1 MQYLLCGCFLEKFSY
16 NALEGNKEEM
26 LEMRKHYEKMIQDTE
41 KRVRHGLRVQV
52 KDGGENHGGFQDAKG
67 IVQPKYAI
75 YTVTSA
81 ISVYCNKDSCFY
93 RDPVV
98 YKMIR
103 EGLEYVIGSQH
114 DNGLFDFIVCNFL
127 STPDTAFCIKRILPT
142 LSYLEQNRATSEEDQ
157 IYKALL
163 EIVKKGAKG
172 LAEGGF
178 HTPNHRWA
186 IASMLMECGRRFE
199 EESLV
204 KRAKEYLLEGIDCND
219 DGEFAE
225 KSAGNYNRV
234 NNDAMISLGHTT
246 GDETY
251 FGYAARNLK
260 MMLTYIEPD
269 GSVFTG
275 NSTRW
280 DNGLKIYPKDYYF
293 EYLEM
298 GILLDIPEFLD
309 MANYIF
315 QLVDEKGIKS
325 PDQLIH
331 YMNHPQW
338 IDLEHE
344 GVWHVPSFCRFYKE
358 SGIARIGKP
367 DYIYTIMKE
376 KTSFFHLSTKSMQLQ
391 LKLGGAY
398 FERRAFEAKSME
410 QETDGV
416 FHLEETMNGWY
427 YLPFK
432 EKQPTSDWWKMEN
445 HKRDKVLGPD
455 LNLQADIKEI
465 EDGVEVHIKVSGVK
479 NAPFRVEVAVNGAQL
494 IRGQQFELNAEPG
507 RSMILKEGYAV
518 FSNSEESLSIGPGFG
533 THSYTAGNFGSE
545 GASAFAFTLYFTD
558 YTEFEHTFQIHVGS
572 ESV

>member
-1 MQYLLCGCFLEKFSY
+1 
-16 NALEGNKEEM
+16 
-26 LEMRKHYEKMIQDTE
+26 MRKHYEKMIQDTE
-41 KRVRHGLRVQV
+41 KRVSHALRVQV
-52 KDGGENHGGFQDAKG
+52 KGGENHGGFLDEKG

-75 YTVTSA
+75 YKVTSA
-81 ISVYCNKDSCFY
+81 ISLYCNRDSSFY
-93 RDPVV
+93 RSPAV
-98 YKMIR
+98 YEMIR
-103 EGLEYVIGSQH
+103 EGLGYVMRCQH

-127 STPDTAFCIKRILPT
+127 STPDTAFCIKRILPVLT
-142 LSYLEQNRATSEEDQ
+142 YLEKNRETQEEEEFCQ
-157 IYKALL
+157 ALWQ
-163 EIVKKGAKG
+163 IVKKGAKG
-172 LAEGGF
+172 LIGGGF

-186 IASMLMECGRRFE
+186 IASVLMECGRLLE
-199 EESLV
+199 DESMTN
-204 KRAKEYLLEGIDCND
+204 RAKEYLAEGIDCNE

-246 GDETY
+246 NDRQY
-251 FGYAARNLK
+251 FEYAARNLK

-280 DNGLKIYPKDYYF
+280 DNGLKIYPKDYYT

-298 GILLDIPEFLD
+298 GLILNIPEFLD

-315 QLVDEKGIKS
+315 RLVDEKGIKS

-338 IDLEHE
+338 IDLEHD
-344 GVWHVPSFCRFYKE
+344 GVWKPSEFHRFYRE

-376 KTSFFHLSTKSMQLQ
+376 KTSFLHLSTKTMQLQ

-398 FERRAFEAKSME
+398 FEHRAFEAQTME
-410 QETDGV
+410 QERDGS
-416 FHLEETMNGWY
+416 FHLEQTMEGWY

-432 EKQPTSDWWKMEN
+432 EKPSTSDWWKMEN
-445 HKRDKVLGPD
+445 DKRDKVLGPD

-465 EDGVEVHIKVSGVK
+465 EDGIQVHIKVTGVK
-479 NAPFRVEVAVNGAQL
+479 NAPFRVEAAVSGAEVVK
-494 IRGQQFELNAEPG
+494 GSQFELKAEPG
-507 RSMILKEGYAV
+507 KTMLLKGGNVIFA
-518 FSNSEESLSIGPGFG
+518 NKEESLEMGPGFG
-533 THSYTAGNFGSE
+533 THTYTAGNFGSE
-545 GASAFAFTLYFTD
+545 EASAFAFTLYFTD
-558 YTEFEHTFQIHVGS
+558 YTEFDHTFSIHIGKH
-572 ESV
+572 EE

>member
-1 MQYLLCGCFLEKFSY
+1 
-16 NALEGNKEEM
+16 
-26 LEMRKHYEKMIQDTE
+26 MRKHYEKMIQDTE
-41 KRVRHGLRVQV
+41 KRVRHGLQVQV
-52 KDGGENHGGFQDAKG
+52 KDGGENHGGFTDDKG
-67 IVQPKYAI
+67 IIQPKYAI

-93 RDPVV
+93 RDPAVFE
-98 YKMIR
+98 MIR
-103 EGLEYVIGSQH
+103 DGLAFVMRSQH

-142 LSYLEQNRATSEEDQ
+142 LSYLEENPRTKEEDE

-163 EIVKKGAKG
+163 GIVKKGAKG
-172 LAEGGF
+172 LAGGGF

-186 IASMLMECGRRFE
+186 IASMLMECGRRFD
-199 EESLV
+199 EESLIN
-204 KRAKEYLLEGIDCND
+204 RANEYLLEGIDCNE

-246 GDETY
+246 GDRSY
-251 FGYAARNLK
+251 FEYAARNLK

-280 DNGLKIYPKDYYF
+280 DNGLKIYPKDYYT

-298 GILLDIPEFLD
+298 GLLLDIPEFLD

-315 QLVDEKGIKS
+315 KLVDEKGIKS

-338 IDLEHE
+338 IDLEHD
-344 GVWHVPSFCRFYKE
+344 GMWQLSPFCRFYRE

-367 DYIYTIMKE
+367 DYICTIMKE
-376 KTSFFHLSTKSMQLQ
+376 KTSFFHLSTRNMQLQ

-398 FERRAFEAKSME
+398 FEHRAFEAQSME
-410 QETDGV
+410 QAEDGR
-416 FHLEETMNGWY
+416 FHLNETMEGWY

-432 EKQPTSDWWKMEN
+432 EKQPTSDWWKMDN

-455 LNLQADIKEI
+455 LNLQADIKEM
-465 EDGVEVHIKVSGVK
+465 EDGVEVHIRVTGV
-479 NAPFRVEVAVNGAQL
+479 NHAPFRVEAAVSGAQ
-494 IRGQQFELNAEPG
+494 IIKGQQFEMKADPG
-507 RSMILKEGYAV
+507 RTMILKEGSAV
-518 FSNSEESLSIGPGFG
+518 FASGEESLEIGPGFG
-533 THSYTAGNFGSE
+533 IHSYTAGNFGSE
-545 GASAFAFTLYFTD
+545 GASAYAFTLYFTD
-558 YTEFEHTFQIHVGS
+558 YTEFDHTFQIHVRH
-572 ESV
+572 